1 LLARVRPSTQS
12 VDECPVDPD
21 ETADDVVEE
30 VVDGRD
36 SVDDSLFV
44 DVGGMIGESLIVDV
58 VVELLHIL
66 HISVNSS
73 SCNM

>member
-1 LLARVRPSTQS
+1 VEL
-12 VDECPVDPD
+12 D

-36 SVDDSLFV
+36 SVDESLFV
-44 DVGGMIGESLIVDV
+44 DVGGIIVESLIVGV
-58 VVELLHIL
+58 GVELLHIL
-66 HISVNSS
+66 HTSVNLW

>member
-1 LLARVRPSTQS
+1 MEL
-12 VDECPVDPD
+12 D

-36 SVDDSLFV
+36 SVDESLFV
-44 DVGGMIGESLIVDV
+44 DVGGIIVESLIVGV
-58 VVELLHIL
+58 GVELLHIL
-66 HISVNSS
+66 HTSVNLW

>member
-1 LLARVRPSTQS
+1 
-12 VDECPVDPD
+12 VDPD

-44 DVGGMIGESLIVDV
+44 DV

-66 HISVNSS
+66 HISVNLS